1 MFHIYYGGRCDRME
15 VGFTTTYAIS
25 NFIFGVSSLEENL
38 FFVVNFVILT
48 LILKF

>member
-1 MFHIYYGGRCDRME
+1 MIKIFCIYKKLLNQ
-15 VGFTTTYAIS
+15 F

-48 LILKF
+48 LILKFLNL